1 MALIKDVDS
10 ILKDRKI
17 KVRKLGEKFE
27 HTRLMP
33 DDEWYPKAVRSK
45 IRPARWN
52 WKDCHAKL
60 KEIASSPIPG
70 ADRRFIILVND
81 DTEEMTSTAPD
92 KAGSKSPRVEAHNIT
107 PAT

>member
-60 KEIASSPIPG
+60 KEIVGRAFEETW
-70 ADRRFIILVND
+70 DVHQRRDISMRLAAYGLAVERVAEA
-81 DTEEMTSTAPD
+81 TMTRGLYP
-92 KAGSKSPRVEAHNIT
+92 
-107 PAT
+107 

>member
-45 IRPARWN
+45 IR
-52 WKDCHAKL
+52 
-60 KEIASSPIPG
+60 
-70 ADRRFIILVND
+70 RRFPAVSRLDRPIAAA
-81 DTEEMTSTAPD
+81 E
-92 KAGSKSPRVEAHNIT
+92 AGRFSSGCRNQSARYCERPEYSGRG
-107 PAT
+107 